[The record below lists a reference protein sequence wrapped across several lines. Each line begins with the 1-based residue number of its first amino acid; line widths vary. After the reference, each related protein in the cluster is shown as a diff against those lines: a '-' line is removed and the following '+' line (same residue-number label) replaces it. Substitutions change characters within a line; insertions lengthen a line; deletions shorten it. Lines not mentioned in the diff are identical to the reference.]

1 MKIRK
6 RFWVVFG
13 YLGIVL
19 LFPLAINPISNL
31 IAKIQ
36 YGDSE
41 TIFRWFYYPVPQIGY
56 FPYIIYGFAII
67 TTILSFFFYSKYRRQ
82 NKKELEKG
90 FKITSILSVIGLVYF
105 ILEIILKLAG

>member
-1 MKIRK
+1 MKIKK

-36 YGDSE
+36 HSDYESV
-41 TIFRWFYYPVPQIGY
+41 FLWFYYPVSQIGY
-56 FPYIIYGFAII
+56 YPYIIYGFAII

-82 NKKELEKG
+82 NKIELKKG
-90 FKITSILSVIGLVYF
+90 FKITSILSVIGLVYLL
-105 ILEIILKLAG
+105 LEIIILK